1 MLSNRC
7 IRGVFTLLVVLS
19 APLGAQT
26 IRGTVR
32 DDSTAEP
39 VAGANVMLFDTLG
52 QGVTQA
58 VADSEGRFRLQVEPG
73 IYSFQVRR
81 IGYAPTVTTSFEVLG
96 REEAANV
103 TIRVPLSS
111 ALTSDE
117 PYRLTPLVV
126 HESRVPRHLQL
137 CHRHRETGL
146 GEFVLREEFESWQP
160 RTVADIVRRIPG
172 FMVSGSAI
180 DVHSR
185 LHTRG
190 TCPPLVFLDGL
201 LVGNA
206 STWNVNNLS
215 VDAVGAVEAYTRA
228 VQVPPEYQVDFVTSP
243 DVEYHVNCGVIAFW
257 SRVGDVSNGGS
268 PVEVGLRYGGNVAGS
283 GFGVGRL
290 GVHLVTALAGP
301 AEFYAAAY
309 LKSKF
314 LAGDENQDNS
324 GWVAQ
329 LAVRMPIAEE
339 HLPVYVGTGLI
350 LKRSSSLYT
359 LGTRDGYVD
368 PGNTIFAGLTFELGP
383 TRPFIEMHVLD
394 LWAFSGLN
402 AQLITGAGVQF

>member
-7 IRGVFTLLVVLS
+7 IRGTLTLLVVVS
-19 APLGAQT
+19 VPLDAQT

-32 DDSTAEP
+32 NDSTAEP
-39 VAGANVMLFDTLG
+39 VAGATVMLFDTLG
-52 QGVTQA
+52 QGVIKA

-73 IYSFQVRR
+73 TYSFQVRR
-81 IGYAPTVTTSFEVLG
+81 IGYAPTVTTLFEVLG
-96 REEAANV
+96 REEESNV

-111 ALTSDE
+111 ALASDE

-137 CHRHRETGL
+137 FHRHRETGL

-160 RTVADIVRRIPG
+160 QTVTDIVRRIPG

-185 LHTRG
+185 LHTRP

-201 LVGNA
+201 LVGNT

-215 VDAVGAVEAYTRA
+215 VDAIGAVEAYTRA

-257 SRVGDVSNGGS
+257 SRAGDVNYGGS
-268 PVEVGLRYGGNVAGS
+268 PIEVGVRYGGNVAGK
-283 GFGVGRL
+283 GFGAGRL
-290 GVHLVTALAGP
+290 GAHLVTQLGGP

-309 LKSKF
+309 IQSAF
-314 LAGDENQDNS
+314 LGGAENQDNS

-329 LAVRMPIAEE
+329 LAVRMFLVEE

-368 PGNTIFAGLTFELGP
+368 PGNTVFAGLTLEWGP

-402 AQLITGAGVQF
+402 AQLITGIGVQF